1 MPNCKDCGDTHCG
14 GYGMDC
20 EALCGGKKFIA
31 KELDLDD
38 DEDYYKEDADLWAYV
53 SSPEFICSDCQS
65 YGDDWR
71 MGDDGEWVCLCGT
84 CWNNRKRDR
93 DKEN

>member
-38 DEDYYKEDADLWAYV
+38 DDDLLAYML
-53 SSPEFICSDCQS
+53 SPEFICDECQT

-71 MGDDGEWVCLCGT
+71 QIGNTGVWVSACST
-84 CWNNRKRDR
+84 CWINTTARR
-93 DKEN
+93 